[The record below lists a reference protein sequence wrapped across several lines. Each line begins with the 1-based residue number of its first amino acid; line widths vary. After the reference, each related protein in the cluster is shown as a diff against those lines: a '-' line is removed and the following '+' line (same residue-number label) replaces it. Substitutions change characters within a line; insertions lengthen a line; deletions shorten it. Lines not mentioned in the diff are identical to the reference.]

1 MEKEKYLINEL
12 AKMAGV
18 TVRTIRYYTDEG
30 LLPQPIIHGK
40 YAYYNDDHL
49 RRLELIRQMKDA
61 FLPLREIRQ
70 TLKAL
75 SEDEVV
81 QKLKNQNTGIVQQQ
95 VVQPAASATE
105 PGKSARD
112 YIERIMERQSGFR
125 TLAQTVPPLPS
136 SSTRSKAP
144 AQSSLTDENWRRI
157 ELAPGIELHIREHS
171 HSWDAQTIQQ
181 LKEYIHNLIQ
191 AK

>member
-1 MEKEKYLINEL
+1 MEKDKYLIHEL
-12 AKMAGV
+12 AKMASV

-30 LLPQPIIHGK
+30 LLPQPILHGK
-40 YAYYNDDHL
+40 YAYYTADHL

-70 TLKAL
+70 TLNTL
-75 SEDEVV
+75 SEEEVAK
-81 QKLKNQNTGIVQQQ
+81 KLMIQNSGSFQQQ
-95 VVQPAASATE
+95 FIQPAASSPE

-125 TLAQTVPPLPS
+125 TLAQTAPPPQAPS
-136 SSTRSKAP
+136 RSQAP
-144 AQSSLTDENWRRI
+144 AQSSQAEENWRRI
-157 ELAPGIELHIREHS
+157 ELAPGVELHIRDQS
-171 HSWDAQTIQQ
+171 PSWDAQTIQQ
-181 LKEYIHNLIQ
+181 IKEYIHNLIQ